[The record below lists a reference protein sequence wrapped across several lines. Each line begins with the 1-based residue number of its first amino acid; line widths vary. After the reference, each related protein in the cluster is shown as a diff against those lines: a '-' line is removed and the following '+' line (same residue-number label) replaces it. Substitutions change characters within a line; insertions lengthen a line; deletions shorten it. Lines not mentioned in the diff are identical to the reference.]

1 MLKSVRWEVNV
12 YRRILLCL
20 ARLMLITTLS
30 TFCLG
35 QEHGV
40 IFLVRH
46 AEKVSDAK
54 DALLSSEGHK
64 RAECLAHLLGDAGI
78 RSILVTR
85 VVRTQQTAE
94 PLAKKSGLAPTVLD
108 ADDVDAFVKRLR
120 AMAKENVLV
129 VGHADTL
136 PKIIERLGGGKIT
149 PIELSDYDKL
159 FVFHYDRFGNKGSV
173 ILLHYCDCK

>member
-1 MLKSVRWEVNV
+1 MDSG
-12 YRRILLCL
+12 ILSYL
-20 ARLMLITTLS
+20 ARLILIGTLS

-35 QEHGV
+35 QENGV

-46 AEKVSDAK
+46 AEKASDAK
-54 DALLSSEGHK
+54 DALLSAQGNQ

-85 VVRTQQTAE
+85 VARTQQTAE
-94 PLAKKSGLAPTVLD
+94 PLAKELGLTPTIFD
-108 ADDVDAFVKRLR
+108 ADDVDAFVKKLR
-120 AMAKENVLV
+120 ASAKENVLV

-136 PKIIERLGGGKIT
+136 PKIIERLGGGKIA
-149 PIELSDYDKL
+149 PIELPDYDKL

-173 ILLHYCDCK
+173 IMLHYCDCK